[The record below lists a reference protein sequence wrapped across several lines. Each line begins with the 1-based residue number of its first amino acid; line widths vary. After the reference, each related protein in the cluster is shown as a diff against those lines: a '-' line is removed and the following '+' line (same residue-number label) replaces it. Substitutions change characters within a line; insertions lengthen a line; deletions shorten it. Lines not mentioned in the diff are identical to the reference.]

1 MINTKL
7 ISSLLKDN
15 SLRLGQHIELRPGQ
29 ILKGTILKLFS
40 ENMALVQLGGLKLTA
55 QLTVNLQAGDKV
67 WLQVHPSGD
76 PVTLK
81 VLEQNQLDERNN
93 PSSVNVSNLALSLGV
108 PDSKATAHVLTRFI
122 KEQLPIEK
130 AIVEQ
135 AAKWIE
141 ETGAGPE
148 GMDPL
153 LIAVNKGLPVR
164 GDVLTALKQV
174 LFGPNLTKLGKELK
188 EELNL
193 LQKTSHISL
202 DIIQQVDELTNLVD
216 SILSFDS
223 QYPDTSSGK
232 LKEQLKSLGLMWER
246 QLHNSTTPPDESNLK
261 TMLYLL
267 EEKLTKAPEGSALIH
282 KLDVLMSHLKGQQ
295 LLLAPTQSPIE
306 QLLIQIPFPF
316 LGDKLPFVQ
325 LEAKKQVKGDLDADH
340 CRLLFF
346 LHLTTLG
353 ETLLHVTVSNRVV
366 SVQILGNHPEL
377 EARAKSF
384 HKDLL
389 EGLKK
394 EGYHLSLF
402 KIGEMKSKPGN
413 SKTGW
418 GLFENRKGMDIRI

>member
-1 MINTKL
+1 MISAKL
-7 ISSLLKDN
+7 ISSLIKDN
-15 SLRLGQHIELRPGQ
+15 SLPLGQHIELRPGQ
-29 ILKGTILKLFS
+29 ILKGTILKLLT
-40 ENMALVQLGGLKLTA
+40 ENIALVQLGGLKLTA

-81 VLEQNQLDERNN
+81 ILEQNQLDERIK
-93 PSSVNVSNLALSLGV
+93 SSPTNVSNLALSLGV
-108 PDSKATAHVLTRFI
+108 PDSEATAHVLTRFI
-122 KEQLPIEK
+122 KEQMPIEK
-130 AIVEQ
+130 TIVEQ

-164 GDVLTALKQV
+164 GDVLNALKQV
-174 LFGPNLTKLGKELK
+174 LFGPNLIKLGQELK

-193 LQKTSHISL
+193 VQKTAHISH

-216 SILSFDS
+216 SILSYDS
-223 QYPDTSSGK
+223 QYPDISSNK

-246 QLHNSTTPPDESNLK
+246 QLHNSTTPPDEANLK

-267 EEKLTKAPEGSALIH
+267 AEKLTKAPEGSTLTT
-282 KLDVLMSHLKGQQ
+282 KVDELMSHLKGQQ
-295 LLLAPTQSPIE
+295 LLLAPSPSLVE
-306 QLLIQIPFPF
+306 QLVIQIPFPF

-325 LEAKKQVKGDLDADH
+325 LEAKKQVRGGLDADH

-353 ETLLHVTVSNRVV
+353 ETLLHVTVSSRIV

-384 HKDLL
+384 HKELL
-389 EGLKK
+389 DGLKK
-394 EGYHLSLF
+394 EGYHLSIF

-418 GLFENRKGMDIRI
+418 DLFENRKGMDIRI